1 MYEEI
6 VTKAI
11 IGKGKQEYKNNYE
24 FLLTDDVSHVL
35 GCYIQNHK
43 ILATMENDKV
53 RINGSFDTNIWYSFD
68 NNTKT
73 KVEVQRINYTELMD
87 IHLKED
93 IEINESFEIEALST
107 KKPVVVNVNASK
119 NLIKYEVE
127 KELSIDILGNAKV
140 KVQTYK
146 NDDVVDSEIGNIN
159 TTYLG

>member
-24 FLLTDDVSHVL
+24 FLLTDDVSSIL

-43 ILATMENDKV
+43 ILATIENSKV

-107 KKPVVVNVNASK
+107 KKPVVVNVNTSK

-146 NDDVVDSEIGNIN
+146 NDDVVDNEIGNIN
-159 TTYLG
+159 TDYLG